1 MRYRTIG
8 FMMIAMAIGIL
19 FFGSGLNAQQ
29 MASPSSPVVPR
40 LVNFSGNATD
50 VHGKAISGVAGATFA
65 IYKEQYEGSPLWME
79 TQNVHADTDGNYTVQ
94 LGATK
99 SEGLPVEL
107 FTTPE
112 PRWLGVRI
120 NGGEEQPRVLLVS
133 VPYALKAA
141 DAETLGGKPL
151 SAFQL
156 APVASNNNASSHEAQ
171 PALTEQTNE
180 IACSSGTACKAK
192 FIPQFSSN
200 GGSAKVSDSI
210 ISQSGTTIG
219 ISGHAA
225 VTGSLTAGSV
235 TGSTGV
241 TGTSSTG
248 ADAILGQNTAGGFGV
263 HGTASVAGGSPA
275 IWGENFATS
284 GGIADGVHGVAH
296 SGGSSGMAG
305 VNVGAGGTGVGGYST
320 GVNGFGVY
328 GQGGSPS
335 GVNMSGATIGVWGDT
350 GSLNGYGVFGSA
362 AGNQGLDGVHGI
374 SFNGVGSG
382 VAGINFAGGDGI
394 FGGQVPGGFAG
405 FFSGNVSVTGSLSKG
420 GGSFKID
427 HPLDPANK
435 YLYHSFVESP
445 DMMNIYND
453 NVTTD
458 AQGNAIVVLPEWFEV
473 LNRDF
478 RYQLTVIGQFAQA
491 IVSSEIANGQFS
503 IKTDKPNVKVSWQVT
518 GIRHDVWANAHR
530 IPVEEMK
537 PEQERGFYLHPEL
550 FGAPPEKS
558 IAVRRHP
565 FYTERPASQST
576 LRHDNSANTN

>member
-1 MRYRTIG
+1 MRCRTIG
-8 FMMIAMAIGIL
+8 LMTIAFAIGIL
-19 FFGSGLNAQQ
+19 FLGSNLNAQQ
-29 MASPSSPVVPR
+29 PASPSSAVVPR

-50 VHGKAISGVAGATFA
+50 VHGKAVSGVAGATFA
-65 IYKEQYEGSPLWME
+65 IYKDQYEGAPLWME
-79 TQNVHADTDGNYTVQ
+79 TQNIHADTEGNYTVQ
-94 LGATK
+94 LGAAK

-156 APVASNNNASSHEAQ
+156 APVASNKNASSQEAQ
-171 PALTEQTNE
+171 PALTEQSNE
-180 IACSSGTACKAK
+180 IVCLSGTACKAK

-200 GGSAKVSDSI
+200 GGSAKVTDSI
-210 ISQSGTTIG
+210 ISQNGSTVG
-219 ISGHAA
+219 IAGSAA
-225 VTGSLTAGSV
+225 VNGSLTAGSV

-248 ADAILGQNTAGGFGV
+248 ADAILGQNTAGGIGV
-263 HGTASVAGGSPA
+263 HGTASVGGGSPA

-296 SGGSSGMAG
+296 SAGSSGVAG
-305 VNVGAGGTGVGGYST
+305 VNVGGVGGIAVGGFST
-320 GVNGFGVY
+320 FNGIGIY
-328 GQGGSPS
+328 GQASAGSGTS
-335 GVNMSGATIGVWGDT
+335 AAGVGVWGDT
-350 GSLNGYGVFGSA
+350 SNFNGYAVFGSA
-362 AGNQGLDGVHGI
+362 GGSALDGVHGI
-374 SFNGVGSG
+374 SSNAFGSG
-382 VAGINFAGGDGI
+382 VAGINFGGGDGI

-405 FFSGNVSVTGSLSKG
+405 YFSGNVNVTGSLSKG

-445 DMMNIYND
+445 DMMNIYNG

-491 IVSSEIANGQFS
+491 IVSSEVANGHFS
-503 IKTDKPNVKVSWQVT
+503 IQTDKPNIKVSWQVT
-518 GIRHDVWANAHR
+518 GIRQDRWANAHR

-537 PEQERGFYLHPEL
+537 PEEERGFYLHPEL
-550 FGAPPEKS
+550 FGAPLEQG
-558 IAVRRHP
+558 IAARRHP
-565 FYTERPASQST
+565 SYTQRPPSQST
-576 LRHDNSANTN
+576 LRQDGAANH